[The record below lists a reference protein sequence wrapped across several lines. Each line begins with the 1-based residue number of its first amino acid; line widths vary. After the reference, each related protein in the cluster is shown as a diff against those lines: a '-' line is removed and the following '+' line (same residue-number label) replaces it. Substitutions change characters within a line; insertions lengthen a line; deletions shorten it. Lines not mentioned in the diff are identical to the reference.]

1 MNRRH
6 SQAGVTL
13 MELLVAISLLS
24 LLSVGM
30 LFAMRVGLSAMGRT
44 NNRVIDNRRALGVER
59 ILTKQ
64 IAGFVPSQGL
74 CAANPQ
80 GQGAP
85 FPFFQGDPQT
95 MRFVSTY
102 SLQEAS
108 RGYPQ
113 ILEFQVIPGENGVGV
128 RLIVNETLY
137 TGPLGNGAHCLGIT
151 PGPAGVPKIIWRP
164 VAAAP
169 ASFILADKLARCSF
183 AFKEQRDLPQPDL
196 WHVSWPHDYTPAAV
210 RIDLAP
216 IEPNPA
222 RIQVPPVVA
231 PFRVTRHAFTEYGDW

>member
-1 MNRRH
+1 MRRGR

-13 MELLVAISLLS
+13 MELLVAITLLS

-44 NNRVIDNRRALGVER
+44 NDRVISNRRVLGVER
-59 ILTKQ
+59 ILTQQ
-64 IAGFVPSQGL
+64 IAGFLPTRGL
-74 CAANPQ
+74 CGVNEQ

-85 FPFFQGDPQT
+85 FAFFQGDPQT

-102 SLQEAS
+102 SLQQAS

-113 ILEFQVIPGENGVGV
+113 ILEFQVLPGENGVGV
-128 RLIVNETLY
+128 RLIVNETIY
-137 TGPLGNGAHCLGIT
+137 TGPFGTGAHCMAIT
-151 PGPAGVPKIIWRP
+151 PDPSGVARVLWRP
-164 VAAAP
+164 VVAGAT
-169 ASFILADKLARCSF
+169 SFVLADKLARCSF
-183 AFKEQRDLPQPDL
+183 AFKEQREPPEPDL
-196 WHVSWPHDYTPAAV
+196 WHTSWRHDYTPAAV

-216 IEPNPA
+216 VEADPA

-231 PFRVTRHAFTEYGDW
+231 PFRVNRHAFSEYGDW